1 MNLSCP
7 ALLVSVSPAIL
18 GLQCPRHS
26 PFPLPYTSCLQS
38 PDPTSQ
44 QHPTWEGPSPTE
56 IFLWLLADSSVK
68 DPFLRLGP
76 EIFTKAPKN
85 LSGFHSQDF
94 NPPALFYQKALF
106 YLKNSSN
113 GLSCI

>member
-1 MNLSCP
+1 M
-7 ALLVSVSPAIL
+7 
-18 GLQCPRHS
+18 
-26 PFPLPYTSCLQS
+26 
-38 PDPTSQ
+38 
-44 QHPTWEGPSPTE
+44 
-56 IFLWLLADSSVK
+56 K